1 MSNENSVTV
10 VSAQMNN
17 HLAVFQEVDTKA
29 REYIQQAQAENTRK
43 AYRNDLQHFI
53 QWCTGY
59 GLDPLPADVDTVV
72 RYVTELAEKNF
83 KVSTITRRISAIS
96 QAHQAKGIESP
107 THSLGVRKV
116 MAGIRRTKGTAQQGK
131 SPAMTEDIRAMVK
144 ALPDTLLGIRD
155 AALLLLGFSGA
166 FRRSELVS
174 LTAEDLSFTRD
185 GLKVMLRKSKTD
197 QEGQGIEKGIAYGS
211 HPDTCPVRAV
221 QEWLQA
227 SGISAGPLF
236 RSVNR
241 HGQLQPGRL
250 SDKAVALV
258 VKRQAEVVGLNPQ
271 EYAGH
276 SLRAGLATSAAK
288 AGVGERAIMKQTG
301 HRSTAMVRRY
311 IRIGSLFEENASAMI
326 GL

>member
-1 MSNENSVTV
+1 MSSSIAVIEQQGHLSV
-10 VSAQMNN
+10 
-17 HLAVFQEVDTKA
+17 FEEVDSRA
-29 REYIQQAQAENTRK
+29 REYIQQAQADNTRK
-43 AYRNDLQHFI
+43 AYRNDLQHFVD
-53 QWCTGY
+53 WCNGY
-59 GLDPLPADVDTVV
+59 SLNPLPAAVETVV
-72 RYVTELAEKNF
+72 RYITELADQDF

-107 THSLGVRKV
+107 THSLVVRKV
-116 MAGIRRTKGTAQQGK
+116 MAGIRRTKGTAQKGK
-131 SPAMTEDIRAMVK
+131 TPTMTEDIRAMVNV
-144 ALPDTLLGIRD
+144 LPDSLLGTRD

-174 LTAEDLSFTRD
+174 LNAEDLSFTRE
-185 GLKVMLRKSKTD
+185 GLKVVLRKSKTD
-197 QEGQGIEKGIAYGS
+197 QEGQGIDKGIAYGS

-227 SGISAGPLF
+227 SGIASGPLF

-241 HGQLQPGRL
+241 HGQLQPRRL

-258 VKRQAEVVGLNPQ
+258 VKRQAKAAGLNPQ
-271 EYAGH
+271 DYAGH

-311 IRIGSLFEENASAMI
+311 IRIGSLFDENASAMI